1 MATMRHTY
9 KTYRRNGSVVS
20 EGFGTLNECQQYAE
34 FELQNSLSIWTYK
47 IFDASG
53 ACVFTR

>member
-1 MATMRHTY
+1 MRHTY

-20 EGFGTLNECQQYAE
+20 NGFGTFAQCQQYAE
-34 FELQNSLSIWTYK
+34 FDLQNSLCIWSYK
-47 IFDASG
+47 IFNASG